1 MIMGEPK
8 QKIVILLLLTTMV
21 LTIILI
27 IFTVKGSFT
36 ASPADKPNAGEKPGT
51 GEICVDPYQYNYE
64 YIPMPVRNVQT
75 AEGELHFQQ
84 ISSINES
91 TDKIVDSL
99 YSEYS
104 GNLSAGIK
112 DCYCQFD
119 EEGKVFFS
127 RISEDD
133 YERYQLYTDYAGE
146 IGAKL
151 VFGLENIPEH
161 RHEATGCVTFQKDSG
176 VEIALLTT
184 DLYSNVMLNILMSK
198 DFSKVETVAGSS
210 VYKEL
215 TEVLNTAKA
224 SKINQVDMANIYH
237 YQQRIYKPKEDNIGE
252 EHYIY
257 YSYFVK
263 DGMEYLVQFISNYTV
278 MEGYKEYMIVGD
290 LQPQEVCRDTYLKV
304 LNLILDTNMISE
316 ED

>member
-1 MIMGEPK
+1 MIMGESK
-8 QKIVILLLLTTMV
+8 QRIVKVLLLTAMV
-21 LTIILI
+21 LIIMLI
-27 IFTVKGSFT
+27 IFIVKGSFT
-36 ASPADKPNAGEKPGT
+36 SNPTEMPSSGEKPGT
-51 GEICVDPYQYNYE
+51 GEICVDPYLYNYE
-64 YIPMPVRNVQT
+64 YIPMPVPSIKN

-133 YERYQLYTDYAGE
+133 YDRYQLYTDYAGKK
-146 IGAKL
+146 GAKL
-151 VFGLENIPEH
+151 VYDLENMPEH
-161 RHEATGCVTFQKDSG
+161 RHEGTGCVTFQKDFG
-176 VEIALLTT
+176 VETALLTT
-184 DLYSNVMLNILMSK
+184 DLYSNVKLNVLMSK
-198 DFSKVETVAGSS
+198 DFSKVESVAESD

-215 TEVLNTAKA
+215 IGVGNTGKA
-224 SKINQVDMANIYH
+224 AKINQVDIANIYH
-237 YQQRIYKPKEDNIGE
+237 YQQRIYKPKEDNIWE

-257 YSYFVK
+257 YSYFIK
-263 DGMEYLVQFISNYTV
+263 EGMEYLVQFTSNYTV

-304 LNLILDTNMISE
+304 LNLILDANVTSK